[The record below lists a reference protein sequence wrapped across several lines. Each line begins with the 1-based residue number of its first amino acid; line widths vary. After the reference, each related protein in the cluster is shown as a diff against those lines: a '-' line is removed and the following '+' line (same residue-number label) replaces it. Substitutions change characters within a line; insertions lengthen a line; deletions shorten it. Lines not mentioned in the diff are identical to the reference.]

1 MQWDTFITRVLQGP
15 GVALNLSTSCM
26 WNLSSASQKKP
37 QFGLT
42 RVISEAIAVLYG
54 STHRRC
60 LFYFPSLEF
69 LLCHF
74 PSVEMKGQIAIW
86 NPYIKVRN
94 YSLFFFFF
102 YCWCHFGE
110 NILIDQNESP
120 RGSVE
125 FPYLNVKERQ
135 TTIFL
140 VWLKSSISWRPMVP
154 PAHGPVTSPRPVNRK
169 TKSCVHLVF
178 DAGCLVYGCQGRTA
192 LAKGKKAPK
201 KYVHRFLDGGKDFW
215 ADNWLKMLLLF
226 GRSLDFCLK

>member
-26 WNLSSASQKKP
+26 WNLSPASQKKP

-102 YCWCHFGE
+102 
-110 NILIDQNESP
+110 L
-120 RGSVE
+120 
-125 FPYLNVKERQ
+125 L
-135 TTIFL
+135 L
-140 VWLKSSISWRPMVP
+140 VPFWGKHPDWPEWISKGICGV
-154 PAHGPVTSPRPVNRK
+154 SLSECQRK
-169 TKSCVHLVF
+169 
-178 DAGCLVYGCQGRTA
+178 
-192 LAKGKKAPK
+192 
-201 KYVHRFLDGGKDFW
+201 
-215 ADNWLKMLLLF
+215 ADNDLSGLVKKQHFLEANGPSSSWSSDFSQACEQKNQELCPSGLWCRLPCLWLSRKD
-226 GRSLDFCLK
+226 GIS

>member
-1 MQWDTFITRVLQGP
+1 MASHSIHPKNIGSKFICFILMQWDTFITRVLQGP
-15 GVALNLSTSCM
+15 GVALSLSTSCM
-26 WNLSSASQKKP
+26 WNLSPASQKKP

-42 RVISEAIAVLYG
+42 RVISEAITVLYG

-102 YCWCHFGE
+102 YCRCHFGE

-120 RGSVE
+120 RGSVV

-154 PAHGPVTSPRPVNRK
+154 PSSSWSSDFSQACEQKNQELCPSGLWCRLPCPWLSRK
-169 TKSCVHLVF
+169 
-178 DAGCLVYGCQGRTA
+178 
-192 LAKGKKAPK
+192 
-201 KYVHRFLDGGKDFW
+201 DGI
-215 ADNWLKMLLLF
+215 
-226 GRSLDFCLK
+226 S